1 MTDLPLLAIIHP
13 GQRLSTIGSIQT
25 SLKSSRPS
33 ALAKNPPQ
41 ITDLTLSTLIA
52 STAHLGHHKSLTSP
66 TNYPLIYGT
75 RSDISIFDLRQTL
88 VYLHRAC
95 NVIRETVENDGIVLF
110 GKGIDGTQHVIKA
123 ASERLG
129 KNGYALGHRPNDSNG
144 VWVRGTLSNASEVLK
159 FPRKHAKHLQ
169 LAKNGIEDQQN
180 TRKQSKDN
188 LESLKFQPSLIISF
202 SPRESRV
209 MLREA
214 GLKQIPTI
222 GIIDSDVDPRVVTYP
237 IPANDDSI
245 RLVELVAGVLAR
257 AGQEGLRRREQR

>member
-1 MTDLPLLAIIHP
+1 M
-13 GQRLSTIGSIQT
+13 
-25 SLKSSRPS
+25 
-33 ALAKNPPQ
+33 
-41 ITDLTLSTLIA
+41 
-52 STAHLGHHKSLTSP
+52 
-66 TNYPLIYGT
+66 
-75 RSDISIFDLRQTL
+75 
-88 VYLHRAC
+88 
-95 NVIRETVENDGIVLF
+95 IRETVENDGIVLF

-257 AGQEGLRRREQR
+257 AGQEGLRRREQRWANVYTWSSTSFGLPITFFVWLSSSFFPFFFFFAHLGVCGQTVEVDGH